1 MQAVMLL
8 SGFRFCLVYSRENGI
23 NCVFGK
29 HFKLLKEWLPFH
41 LSRICDTE
49 DSNHRGEDTGSNGSD
64 RRPGRRRGCDPDLWE
79 LPRPSAPKASSCPS
93 QEGLVEYTF
102 V

>member
-29 HFKLLKEWLPFH
+29 HLKLLKEWLPFY
-41 LSRICDTE
+41 LSQICDT
-49 DSNHRGEDTGSNGSD
+49 HRGQQPQRREDTGSTGSD
-64 RRPGRRRGCDPDLWE
+64 TRPGRRTGCDPDQWE
-79 LPRPSAPKASSCPS
+79 LPVSVCS
-93 QEGLVEYTF
+93 EGLILPLPGSTC
-102 V
+102 